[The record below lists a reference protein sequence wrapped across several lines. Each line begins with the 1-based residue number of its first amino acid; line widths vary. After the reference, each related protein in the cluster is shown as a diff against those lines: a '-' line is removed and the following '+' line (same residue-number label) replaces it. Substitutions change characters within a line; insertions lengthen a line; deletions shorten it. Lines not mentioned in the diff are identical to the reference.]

1 MSRDR
6 DIFSF
11 FFFCT
16 KLALGLFREPR
27 HERVKEKI
35 IFAPKMIKP
44 ASGAAK
50 TIMSMR
56 ARAIRDG
63 NLDYNAACKY
73 NKSACYRH
81 AYINR
86 SLQSEQLLASL
97 AFLNFFLRG
106 YRRIH
111 GNYLYLK

>member
-6 DIFSF
+6 DIFS

-44 ASGAAK
+44 ASGASK

-97 AFLNFFLRG
+97 AFLNFFYADIDG
-106 YRRIH
+106 YMAII
-111 GNYLYLK
+111 YI